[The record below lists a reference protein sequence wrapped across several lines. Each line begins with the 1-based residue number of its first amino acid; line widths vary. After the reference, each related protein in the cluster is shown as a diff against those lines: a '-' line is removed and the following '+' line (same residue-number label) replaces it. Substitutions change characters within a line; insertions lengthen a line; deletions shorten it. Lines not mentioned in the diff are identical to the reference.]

1 MNKELSTTGKPEP
14 VTDRDSLPALIGG
27 LGENLVTLIDSKL
40 GLLKIEIKEDI
51 KASLRSSLLIGVGGI
66 VTLIGFSLLN
76 IALAFLLSALFDQLQ
91 LGQPLKYGL
100 GFILTGL
107 LYLVIGGFIMVRA
120 KNRMAKQNLS
130 PEKSLEELKK
140 DKDWLKEEF

>member
-1 MNKELSTTGKPEP
+1 MNKESRGADKAEEI
-14 VTDRDSLPALIGG
+14 TDRDNLPALIGG
-27 LGENLVTLIDSKL
+27 LGEDLVTLIDSKL

-51 KASLRSSLLIGVGGI
+51 KASLRSSLFMGIGGV
-66 VTLIGFSLLN
+66 VALIGFSLLN
-76 IALAFLLSALFDQLQ
+76 IALAFLLSALFDQLR
-91 LGQPLKYGL
+91 LSQPLKYGL

-107 LYLVIGGFIMVRA
+107 LYLVIGSFIMVRA

>member
-1 MNKELSTTGKPEP
+1 MNKELRSTGKAEQ
-14 VTDRDSLPALIGG
+14 VTDRESLPALIGG
-27 LGENLVTLIDSKL
+27 LGESIVTLIDSKL

-51 KASLRSSLLIGVGGI
+51 KASMRSSLFIGLGGV

-76 IALAFLLSALFDQLQ
+76 IALAFLISALFDQLQ
-91 LGQPLKYGL
+91 LSQPLKYGL

-107 LYLVIGGFIMVRA
+107 LYLVIGSFILIWA

-140 DKDWLKEEF
+140 DKVWLKEEI